1 MMPSDSSRSFVRLCK
16 TYLVVSSTNPGRRY
30 YMRNIFQ
37 EKVHVPNEVA
47 KALIVRKLIIPLLI
61 AIGEERDYALDI
73 LDLDYIVVVLKN
85 YSKDIIQVMTS
96 GQSYP
101 LQDTFRAF
109 FLGESVRV
117 VRLYVYLIFTY
128 VLYVIYVYYQC
139 TYCVHPYHNFH
150 SN

>member
-1 MMPSDSSRSFVRLCK
+1 
-16 TYLVVSSTNPGRRY
+16 
-30 YMRNIFQ
+30 MRNIFQ

-47 KALIVRKLIIPLLI
+47 KALIVRKLLIPLLI

-109 FLGESVRV
+109 FLGELVRV

-128 VLYVIYVYYQC
+128 VLYVIYIINVHTACIHTIISIQTNNMYYNPDQ
-139 TYCVHPYHNFH
+139 V
-150 SN
+150 